1 MGHSPSPQRIKWVT
15 EPEEIEPRPAE
26 FSIQRQDNV
35 FLIQDPNGRI
45 IRRRA
50 NVIAEIHKRF
60 PDVSVA
66 ALDDA
71 SISYYD
77 YSVIVEL

>member
-1 MGHSPSPQRIKWVT
+1 MGHSPQRIKWVT

-26 FSIQRQDNV
+26 FSIQKQDNE
-35 FLIQDPNGRI
+35 FIIQDPNGGI

-50 NVIAEIHKRF
+50 AIIAEIRKKF
-60 PDVSVA
+60 PEVSQA

-77 YSVIVEL
+77 YSVVVEL